1 MKKNKKIRWAL
12 IGTDTFKGKEIKSVL
27 SKKEIPNLSL
37 EFFDPEVEEEYSKLT
52 EFKGEAR
59 VISPLDEEALRHIDI
74 VFLASEKKINKRY
87 GTLVS
92 KQDFRAIDLNETFNS
107 NSKIPVVV
115 AGVNDRKILD
125 ENPKLIAN
133 PHPATIVLSHLFHA
147 LIPEFGLKKAIAMIL
162 QPASAFGEP
171 GIGELANQSLDL
183 MNGAALSKK
192 LFKAQV
198 AFNFLSQIEKTDECG
213 FALKEKQVKQ
223 EVSRVFD
230 REKIPLSLSIVQ
242 APVFHTY
249 SILSFLELD
258 KKTDIGLLENIFK
271 QSSYFE
277 FLPPSTAC
285 PVSPVTVSGK
295 DRIYISQI
303 KQEKS
308 FPNSFWVWTVVDNLT
323 MGSALNAIEIAQNMM
338 YRSS

>member
-1 MKKNKKIRWAL
+1 
-12 IGTDTFKGKEIKSVL
+12 
-27 SKKEIPNLSL
+27 L

-52 EFKGEAR
+52 DFQGEPR
-59 VISPLDEEALRHIDI
+59 VILPLNEEALKHLDL
-74 VFLASEKKINKRY
+74 VFLAADKKINKKY
-87 GTLVS
+87 GTLAS
-92 KQDFRAIDLNETFNS
+92 SHKFGAIDLTETFNT

-115 AGVNDRKILD
+115 AGINDPIISK
-125 ENPKLIAN
+125 ENPRLVAN

-147 LIPEFGLKKAIAMIL
+147 LIPELGLKKAIAMIL

-198 AFNFLSQIEKTDECG
+198 AFNLLSQIEKTDECG
-213 FALKEKQVKQ
+213 FSLKEKQVKQ
-223 EVSRVFD
+223 EVSRVFNM
-230 REKIPLSLSIVQ
+230 KKFPLSLSIVQ

-249 SILSFLELD
+249 SILSYLELD
-258 KKTDIGLLENIFK
+258 KKADIPHLENIFK
-271 QSSYFE
+271 QSSSFE

-285 PVSPVTVSGK
+285 PVSSVTVSGK
-295 DRIYISQI
+295 NKIHISQI

-308 FPNSFWVWTVVDNLT
+308 VWTVVDNLT
-323 MGSALNAIEIAQNMM
+323 MGSALNAIEIAKNMIVLD
-338 YRSS
+338 S